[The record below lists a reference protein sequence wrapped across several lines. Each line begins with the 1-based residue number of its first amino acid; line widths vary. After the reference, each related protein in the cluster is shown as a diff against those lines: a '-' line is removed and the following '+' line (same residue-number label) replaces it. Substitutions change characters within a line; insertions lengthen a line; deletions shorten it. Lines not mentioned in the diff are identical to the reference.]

1 MRVTLL
7 SAIKKFIDAVNKVM
21 AMKVSEFIKNYKDLL
36 PPYDF
41 VAEDDSVEDLL
52 KFVEEG
58 KHYIIVIDRR
68 GRLRGI
74 VTYIDLLLIFGKPK
88 TAFLPFSSI
97 ATSFSKIKVPAETLL
112 RIPVARVMERLPQHV
127 KLDET
132 IEDATIIMHMNN
144 VHYVVI
150 VDVEGMVWGLLTAHS
165 IFRAILREAGI
176 KGKKIRAIDEH
187 ELFRRFKEKY
197 GERKQGSLRK

>member
-1 MRVTLL
+1 MNT
-7 SAIKKFIDAVNKVM
+7 IKRFIDAVNKVM

-36 PPYDF
+36 PPFDF
-41 VAEDDSVEDLL
+41 VAEDDSVEELL

-97 ATSFSKIKVPAETLL
+97 ATSFSKIKVPTESLL
-112 RIPVARVMERLPQHV
+112 RMPVAKVMERLPQHV
-127 KLDET
+127 RLDEKV
-132 IEDATIIMHMNN
+132 EDATIIMHVNN
-144 VHYVVI
+144 IHHVVI
-150 VDVEGMVWGLLTAHS
+150 VDEEGMVWGLMTAHS

-176 KGKKIRAIDEH
+176 ERKKIEVVDEH
-187 ELFRRFKEKY
+187 VLFKRFKERYKAE
-197 GERKQGSLRK
+197 GKSSLSK